1 MVTEGIERF
10 NKIVMLLGLYV
21 DQNSQAI
28 LNDPERMKHEPVM
41 AYVNEDSFLN
51 NSGYILSMIDECVY
65 ACLET
70 VEDMQDS
77 LGNKDFVF
85 NGCVPAW
92 TYTDEMLCEHLGEL
106 CKEYKAH
113 FGAGCSKALSCQSVC
128 PVKIE
133 TITSIM
139 RMNRK

>member
-21 DQNSQAI
+21 DQNSQEI

-41 AYVNEDSFLN
+41 AYVNEESFLN
-51 NSGYILSMIDECVY
+51 HSGYILSMIDECVY

-70 VEDMQDS
+70 VEDMKDE
-77 LGNKDFVF
+77 LGSKDFVF

-92 TYTDEMLCEHLGEL
+92 TYTDEMLCEPLGEL

-113 FGAGCSKALSCQSVC
+113 FQKKRIASLM
-128 PVKIE
+128 E
-133 TITSIM
+133 DF
-139 RMNRK
+139 

>member
-1 MVTEGIERF
+1 
-10 NKIVMLLGLYV
+10 
-21 DQNSQAI
+21 
-28 LNDPERMKHEPVM
+28 M
-41 AYVNEDSFLN
+41 AYVNEESFLN

-70 VEDMQDS
+70 IEDMQDS

-113 FGAGCSKALSCQSVC
+113 FQKKRLASLM
-128 PVKIE
+128 E
-133 TITSIM
+133 DF
-139 RMNRK
+139 

>member
-21 DQNSQAI
+21 DQNSQEI

-41 AYVNEDSFLN
+41 AYVNEESFLN

-85 NGCVPAW
+85 IPKETSRLVDGRF
-92 TYTDEMLCEHLGEL
+92 LK
-106 CKEYKAH
+106 CKNH
-113 FGAGCSKALSCQSVC
+113 FTK
-128 PVKIE
+128 PNIDKTE
-133 TITSIM
+133 
-139 RMNRK
+139 N

>member
-21 DQNSQAI
+21 DQNSQEI

-41 AYVNEDSFLN
+41 AYVNEESFLN
-51 NSGYILSMIDECVY
+51 HSGYILSMIDECVY

-70 VEDMQDS
+70 VEDMQDE
-77 LGNKDFVF
+77 LGSKDFVF

-92 TYTDEMLCEHLGEL
+92 TYTDEMLIEHLGEL

-113 FGAGCSKALSCQSVC
+113 FQKKRLASLM
-128 PVKIE
+128 E
-133 TITSIM
+133 DF
-139 RMNRK
+139 

>member
-10 NKIVMLLGLYV
+10 NKIVSYLGLYV
-21 DQNSQAI
+21 DNDSKDI
-28 LNDPERMKHEPVM
+28 LQDPERMKHEPVM
-41 AYVNEDSFLN
+41 AYVNEESFNN

-77 LGNKDFVF
+77 LGNKEFVF

-92 TYTDEMLCEHLGEL
+92 TYTDEMLMEHLGTL

-113 FGAGCSKALSCQSVC
+113 FQKKRLAAMM
-128 PVKIE
+128 E
-133 TITSIM
+133 DF
-139 RMNRK
+139 

>member
-70 VEDMQDS
+70 VEDMKDS

-92 TYTDEMLCEHLGEL
+92 TYTDEMLCEHLGKL

-113 FGAGCSKALSCQSVC
+113 FQKKRLASLM
-128 PVKIE
+128 E
-133 TITSIM
+133 DF
-139 RMNRK
+139 

>member
-28 LNDPERMKHEPVM
+28 MNDPERMKHEPVM
-41 AYVNEDSFLN
+41 AYVNEESFLN

-85 NGCVPAW
+85 SGCVPAW

-113 FGAGCSKALSCQSVC
+113 FQKKRLASLM
-128 PVKIE
+128 E
-133 TITSIM
+133 DF
-139 RMNRK
+139 

>member
-21 DQNSQAI
+21 DQNSQEI

-41 AYVNEDSFLN
+41 AYVNEESFLN
-51 NSGYILSMIDECVY
+51 HSGYILSMIDECVY

-70 VEDMQDS
+70 VEDMKDEFGS
-77 LGNKDFVF
+77 KDFVF

-92 TYTDEMLCEHLGEL
+92 TYTDETLLVRKL
-106 CKEYKAH
+106 
-113 FGAGCSKALSCQSVC
+113 AGTEA
-128 PVKIE
+128 
-133 TITSIM
+133 
-139 RMNRK
+139 